1 MFSPSDLHTEC
12 ECKAMCCVGIILRQR
27 NTIQLRC
34 FVTMQLFHWLLSQTK
49 RPAFLQFSLLS
60 FFCLSPPPKNKE
72 TYTVILNGEKNTA
85 RVRPN
90 PFLFEILNSIYH
102 PRARSSSTL
111 SLLPC
116 WGEQRGLDVVTE
128 WFLGAAARVRGQLRE
143 AYALLRLAEKKK
155 IKILIQEDKM
165 LVMWTLAEISHK

>member
-1 MFSPSDLHTEC
+1 MFSLSDLHTEC
-12 ECKAMCCVGIILRQR
+12 ECKALCCVGIILRQR

-72 TYTVILNGEKNTA
+72 TYTVILNGEKTTA

-116 WGEQRGLDVVTE
+116 WGEQRGFKCGDGVIPRRCR
-128 WFLGAAARVRGQLRE
+128 ARAGTAQGGLCTFKVSR
-143 AYALLRLAEKKK
+143 KKK
-155 IKILIQEDKM
+155 
-165 LVMWTLAEISHK
+165 